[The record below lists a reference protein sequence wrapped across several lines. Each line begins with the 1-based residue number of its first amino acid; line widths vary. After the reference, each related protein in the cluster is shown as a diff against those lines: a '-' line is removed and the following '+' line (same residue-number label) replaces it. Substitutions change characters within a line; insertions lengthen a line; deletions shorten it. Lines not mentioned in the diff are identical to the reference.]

1 MDKPTGGT
9 LEKLGRRLNSVKVV
23 VDLFGH
29 ELDVNKA
36 DRNITLE
43 RERLDAI
50 VTTLEMYI
58 EDCEAL
64 MRGAGSDDRRV
75 IEASRP
81 AGATTRVP

>member
-9 LEKLGRRLNSVKVV
+9 LEKIGRRLNTVKVV

-50 VTTLEMYI
+50 VSTLEMYI
-58 EDCEAL
+58 EDCESL
-64 MRGAGSDDRRV
+64 LRVGGGDERRV
-75 IEASRP
+75 IEATRP
-81 AGATTRVP
+81 AGATTRVQ